1 MTDKKPREAYRQDSI
16 GLQQVKKGVFKT
28 PFHTKYSIP
37 GSLVEEDKMAQ
48 VMLSQ
53 TLTDIL
59 TAATMSGQDP
69 APWLLGSMMEECLTL
84 ARGFDTLVPEEFY
97 LPAPPYY
104 CPQPEYIPNV
114 SPSHCID
121 KSGAYAGGGG
131 GCSERLVM

>member
-1 MTDKKPREAYRQDSI
+1 
-16 GLQQVKKGVFKT
+16 
-28 PFHTKYSIP
+28 
-37 GSLVEEDKMAQ
+37 MAQ

-114 SPSHCID
+114 SPSHSID
-121 KSGAYAGGGG
+121 NLVHMRGGGG
-131 GCSERLVM
+131 GGGGVFREVGDVGWAASLLHVWKIDPQILGKEKK